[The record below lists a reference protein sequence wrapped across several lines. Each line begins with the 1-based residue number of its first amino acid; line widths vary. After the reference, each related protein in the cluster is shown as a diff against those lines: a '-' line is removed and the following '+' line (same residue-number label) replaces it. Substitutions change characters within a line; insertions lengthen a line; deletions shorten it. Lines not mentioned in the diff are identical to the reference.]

1 MFKPIAVAND
11 SVYKF
16 ERIEIIARTVF
27 GNFPEV
33 GYDVSQ
39 ARYNYFLDH

>member
-1 MFKPIAVAND
+1 MFKTIAVAND

-16 ERIEIIARTVF
+16 QRIEIIARTVF
-27 GNFPEV
+27 GNFLEV

-39 ARYNYFLDH
+39 ARYNCFLDH